1 MKKIQKFVFPV
12 LLLLLLLFG
21 LFWVTRRPE
30 TRKRVDAKVIDRI
43 PVSVA
48 RVSKAAVR
56 DSFSI
61 TGTVE
66 AFREADIFSESAGI
80 VRRVSAEPGE
90 QKKQGDTLLILDN
103 ELATARAKKADAHFR
118 QAKRDVD
125 RYRTLYKEGAVAL
138 SAYETVQLQREEAEA
153 EFVAADR
160 KFNDTRIKAPFS
172 GVVTSRLVEQ
182 GELVHEGMKVAHIV
196 DMSRV
201 KIIIFVHE
209 REMRRFAEGT
219 SLTVTSDLYPGE
231 IFMGKVS
238 SVSDKSGRDHTFR
251 IEVLLQNTGKVTF
264 RSGMFARVLF
274 SGEGERQAVLVPRV
288 ALVSGIRTPEL
299 FVVRRGKAFLKT
311 FLAGVEL
318 QKQVEVLGGL
328 APGDSVVTS
337 GQNELHDGADVLV
350 IDQQKNSVRP

>member
-12 LLLLLLLFG
+12 LLLLMLLLGF
-21 LFWVTRRPE
+21 FWMTHRPE
-30 TRKRVDAKVIDRI
+30 THKKVEARVLDRI

-48 RVSKAAVR
+48 CVSKAAVR

-66 AFREADIFSESAGI
+66 AFREADIFSESAGL
-80 VRRVSAEPGE
+80 VRRVLAEPGE
-90 QKKQGDTLLILDN
+90 QKKAGETLLILDN
-103 ELATARAKKADAHFR
+103 ELATARQKRAEAHFR
-118 QAKRDVD
+118 QARRDVD
-125 RYRTLYKEGAVAL
+125 RYRNLYKEGAVAL

-160 KFNDTRIKAPFS
+160 KFNDTRVKAPFS

-182 GELVHEGMKVAHIV
+182 GELVHEGMKVAHLV

-201 KIIIFVHE
+201 KIIIFVPE
-209 REMRRFAEGT
+209 REMRRFVEGT
-219 SLTVTSDLYPGE
+219 FLTVTSDLYPGE
-231 IFMGKVS
+231 IFNGKVS

-264 RSGMFARVLF
+264 RSGMFARVL
-274 SGEGERQAVLVPRV
+274 SSSEGERQAVLVPRV
-288 ALVSGIRTPEL
+288 ALVSGIRNPEL
-299 FVVRRGKAFLKT
+299 FVVRRGKAYLKS
-311 FLAGVEL
+311 FLAGLER

-350 IDQQKNSVRP
+350 IDQQKSSARP

>member
-1 MKKIQKFVFPV
+1 M
-12 LLLLLLLFG
+12 
-21 LFWVTRRPE
+21 
-30 TRKRVDAKVIDRI
+30 IDRI

-80 VRRVSAEPGE
+80 LRRVSAEPGE
-90 QKKQGDTLLILDN
+90 QKKAGETLLILDN
-103 ELATARAKKADAHFR
+103 ELASARQKKAEAHFR

-160 KFNDTRIKAPFS
+160 KYNDTRVKAPFS

-182 GELVHEGMKVAHIV
+182 GELVHEGMKVVHIV

-201 KIIIFVHE
+201 KIIIFVPE
-209 REMRRFAEGT
+209 REMKRFVDGT

-231 IFMGKVS
+231 IFSGKVT
-238 SVSDKSGRDHTFR
+238 SVSDKSGRDHTYR
-251 IEVLLQNTGKVTF
+251 IEVLLQNTGKASF
-264 RSGMFARVLF
+264 RSGMFARVLS
-274 SGEGERQAVLVPRV
+274 SGEGERQLVLVPRV
-288 ALVSGIRTPEL
+288 ALVSGIRNPEL
-299 FVVRRGKAFLKT
+299 FVVRRGKAYLKS

-318 QKQVEVLGGL
+318 QKHLEVLGGL

-350 IDQQKNSVRP
+350 IDQQKNSARP

>member
-1 MKKIQKFVFPV
+1 MKKKQKFFFPV
-12 LLLLLLLFG
+12 LLLLVLLG
-21 LFWVTRRPE
+21 LVWLNRRPATHKAVE
-30 TRKRVDAKVIDRI
+30 ARIFDRI

-48 RVSKAAVR
+48 RVSKAAVC

-61 TGTVE
+61 VGTVE
-66 AFREADIFSESAGI
+66 AIREADIFSESGGL

-90 QKKQGDTLLILDN
+90 QKKAGETLLILDN
-103 ELATARAKKADAHFR
+103 ELATARQKKADAHFR
-118 QAKRDVD
+118 QTKRDVD
-125 RYRTLYKEGAVAL
+125 RYRNLYKEGAVAL

-160 KFNDTRIKAPFS
+160 KYNDTRVKAPFS

-182 GELVHEGMKVAHIV
+182 GELVHEGMKIAHIV

-201 KIIIFVHE
+201 KIIIFVPE
-209 REMRRFAEGT
+209 REMRRFVEGT
-219 SLTVTSDLYPGE
+219 SLTVTSDLYPEE
-231 IFMGKVS
+231 IFKGKVI

-251 IEVLLQNTGKVTF
+251 IEVLLENTGKYSL
-264 RSGMFARVLF
+264 RSGMFARVLS
-274 SGEGERQAVLVPRV
+274 SGEEERQAVLVPRV

-337 GQNELHDGADVLV
+337 GQNELHDGADVLI
-350 IDQQKNSVRP
+350 IDQQKNSARQ

>member
-12 LLLLLLLFG
+12 LLLLMLLLGF
-21 LFWVTRRPE
+21 FWMTHRPE
-30 TRKRVDAKVIDRI
+30 THKKVEARVLDRI

-48 RVSKAAVR
+48 SVSKAAVR

-66 AFREADIFSESAGI
+66 AFREADIFSESAGL

-90 QKKQGDTLLILDN
+90 QKKAGETLLILDN
-103 ELATARAKKADAHFR
+103 ELATARQQRAEAHFR
-118 QAKRDVD
+118 QARRDVD
-125 RYRTLYKEGAVAL
+125 RYRNLYKEGAVAL

-160 KFNDTRIKAPFS
+160 KFNDTRVKAPFS

-201 KIIIFVHE
+201 KIIIFVPE
-209 REMRRFAEGT
+209 REMRRFVEGT
-219 SLTVTSDLYPGE
+219 SLTVTNDLYPGE
-231 IFMGKVS
+231 IFKGKVT

-251 IEVLLQNTGKVTF
+251 IEVLLQNTGKVIF
-264 RSGMFARVLF
+264 RSGMFARVLS
-274 SGEGERQAVLVPRV
+274 SGERERQAVLVPRV
-288 ALVSGIRTPEL
+288 ALVSGIRKPEL
-299 FVVRRGKAFLKT
+299 FVVRRGKAYLKS
-311 FLAGVEL
+311 FLAGVER

-350 IDQQKNSVRP
+350 IDQQKSSARP

>member
-12 LLLLLLLFG
+12 LLLLLLLGF
-21 LFWVTRRPE
+21 FWQTRRPE
-30 TRKRVDAKVIDRI
+30 THKTVQAKVIDRI

-80 VRRVSAEPGE
+80 LRRVSAEPGG
-90 QKKQGDTLLILDN
+90 QKKAGETLLILDN
-103 ELATARAKKADAHFR
+103 ELASARQKKAEAHFR

-160 KFNDTRIKAPFS
+160 KYNDTRVKAPFS

-182 GELVHEGMKVAHIV
+182 GELVHEGMKVVHIV

-201 KIIIFVHE
+201 KIIIFVPE
-209 REMRRFAEGT
+209 REMKRFVEGT

-231 IFMGKVS
+231 IFSGKVT
-238 SVSDKSGRDHTFR
+238 SVSDKSGRDHTYR
-251 IEVLLQNTGKVTF
+251 TEVLLQNTGKASF
-264 RSGMFARVLF
+264 RSGMFARVLS
-274 SGEGERQAVLVPRV
+274 SGEGERQLVLVPRV
-288 ALVSGIRTPEL
+288 ALVSGIRNPQL
-299 FVVRRGKAFLKT
+299 FVVRRGKAFLKS
-311 FLAGVEL
+311 FLAGVER
-318 QKQVEVLGGL
+318 QKHLEVLGGL

-350 IDQQKNSVRP
+350 IDQQKNSARP